1 MLKIKFKMEFFL
13 GVVFLLFSLF
23 PITPNRIKGLPVII
37 LFLTALYLVS
47 KFNVYK
53 FKIKKLLF
61 IISPFILIITSLL
74 YTDNFSNISRTI
86 STRLSLII
94 IPISFFLISSTNIK
108 LTQKTISKFHKIY
121 ICSTAIF
128 CLLFFL
134 KITHEGYYSN
144 TININDVYFI
154 VSNNLFGI
162 GQHPIYGSIFIAIAI
177 FYIIQEIKNEKKTFK
192 NILICVGCLFM
203 LYIFFLLARK
213 GIIISFIFALV
224 SVYLIRFKKKSTK
237 KLTIIF
243 IIATFIMSLS
253 IPVLNKRFKEVFYD
267 FTYQNINE
275 NNSTSIRFGIY
286 ECVFK
291 ISQKKWLFGYGIGDV
306 DDELQKCYS
315 NKSQILVKGNFNS
328 HNQYFSYILSSG
340 ILGAISLVSIL
351 LTTLFFGYKNRNII
365 IIFIIL
371 FYSSAFLFENILERQ
386 SGVILFM
393 FFISYFNF
401 IDHQKNLKI

>member
-177 FYIIQEIKNEKKTFK
+177 FYIIQEIKNEKKTF
-192 NILICVGCLFM
+192 
-203 LYIFFLLARK
+203 
-213 GIIISFIFALV
+213 
-224 SVYLIRFKKKSTK
+224 
-237 KLTIIF
+237 
-243 IIATFIMSLS
+243 
-253 IPVLNKRFKEVFYD
+253 
-267 FTYQNINE
+267 
-275 NNSTSIRFGIY
+275 
-286 ECVFK
+286 
-291 ISQKKWLFGYGIGDV
+291 
-306 DDELQKCYS
+306 
-315 NKSQILVKGNFNS
+315 
-328 HNQYFSYILSSG
+328 
-340 ILGAISLVSIL
+340 
-351 LTTLFFGYKNRNII
+351 
-365 IIFIIL
+365 
-371 FYSSAFLFENILERQ
+371 
-386 SGVILFM
+386 
-393 FFISYFNF
+393 
-401 IDHQKNLKI
+401 